1 MTKSIVSGGV
11 VLVAVVVIVLGLI
24 GVYDLSDSGLLSWGA
39 VGLVA
44 TILFASFGGF
54 KPFFALA
61 DRNRR
66 KPEWET
72 DSAEEQEPAVS
83 GETQVASPAARRL
96 ISVGADPESPP
107 RRPLFEARPLVVHP
121 PTESE
126 TEEPSTPRQRP
137 PRRPLFGEA
146 LGERLAEERPATDR
160 ADQEESEGEDVPDA
174 EHEGQ
179 DSAAETPPPEGVDG
193 ADDATID
200 ETLDGADD
208 ATVVAPATGIVAEP
222 DPDWVSSADEDTAP
236 TTADEDDLHHETE
249 PATEGEADLD
259 HEAAAEIEAEPEV
272 ELEVEPDAELEPEPA
287 GEPEEL
293 TDELTEESEEETPA
307 SERAHELGSEAV
319 ADIRADHPDGT
330 EPEHDGE
337 QPVET
342 TELPVA
348 LTAPGAIDLHR
359 YSAGEVMSIVK
370 AQEGDLVESLIS
382 EGLLTTD
389 GPITDRD
396 VRTMIFVAVSS
407 SELIEVLTSAYEEA
421 AGSGPAE
428 LTDPSHDD

>member
-61 DRNRR
+61 DRGRR
-66 KPEWET
+66 HPSWET
-72 DSAEEQEPAVS
+72 DSAGEQEPAVN

-107 RRPLFEARPLVVHP
+107 RRPLFEARPPVVHP
-121 PTESE
+121 LETESDD
-126 TEEPSTPRQRP
+126 EESSTPRQRP

-146 LGERLAEERPATDR
+146 LGERLAEERPAADR
-160 ADQEESEGEDVPDA
+160 ADQDEPEGEEALDT
-174 EHEGQ
+174 EHEGP
-179 DSAAETPPPEGVDG
+179 DSAAETPPPEGVEG

-200 ETLDGADD
+200 ETVDGVDETAVD
-208 ATVVAPATGIVAEP
+208 APAAGIVAEP
-222 DPDWVSSADEDTAP
+222 DPAWVSAADEDTGPAA
-236 TTADEDDLHHETE
+236 ADEDDLEHETE
-249 PATEGEADLD
+249 PPEGEAALE
-259 HEAAAEIEAEPEV
+259 HEAAAEIEAEPDV
-272 ELEVEPDAELEPEPA
+272 ELEVEPDAELEAEPA
-287 GEPEEL
+287 GEAEEQA
-293 TDELTEESEEETPA
+293 DELTEENGEEAPA
-307 SERAHELGSEAV
+307 SERAPELDSEAV
-319 ADIRADHPDGT
+319 AEIRTDHSDRT
-330 EPEHDGE
+330 EPEHE

>member
-11 VLVAVVVIVLGLI
+11 VLGAVVVIVLGLI
-24 GVYDLSDSGLLSWGA
+24 GVYDLNDSGLLSWGA

-54 KPFFALA
+54 KPFFALS
-61 DRNRR
+61 DRSLRR
-66 KPEWET
+66 PGWET
-72 DSAEEQEPAVS
+72 DSAEDREEEPAVN
-83 GETQVASPAARRL
+83 GESEVASPAARRL

-121 PTESE
+121 PEIESDAA
-126 TEEPSTPRQRP
+126 EPTTLRQRP

-160 ADQEESEGEDVPDA
+160 ADQEGSEDGEVPDA
-174 EHEGQ
+174 EPESE
-179 DSAAETPPPEGVDG
+179 DSAAETPPTAEGGERGEEDPVD
-193 ADDATID
+193 
-200 ETLDGADD
+200 TLDEP
-208 ATVVAPATGIVAEP
+208 VAGIVVDT
-222 DPDWVSSADEDTAP
+222 DPDWVSAGDEDTG
-236 TTADEDDLHHETE
+236 
-249 PATEGEADLD
+249 PATSDDGEGVQQLQTVSHVEPEA
-259 HEAAAEIEAEPEV
+259 EAEVEAEPEV
-272 ELEVEPDAELEPEPA
+272 ELEVEPDTDGEAEPA
-287 GEPEEL
+287 GESEDL
-293 TDELTEESEEETPA
+293 TDQLTEELPEEREEEAPA
-307 SERAHELGSEAV
+307 EPAGELDSEVV
-319 ADIRADHPDGT
+319 AEISTDDADRTD
-330 EPEHDGE
+330 PERDGE
-337 QPVET
+337 EPFET

-359 YSAGEVMSIVK
+359 YSAGEVLSIVK

-407 SELIEVLTSAYEEA
+407 SELIEVLTSAFDEA
-421 AGSGPAE
+421 AGSGPPE
-428 LTDPSHDD
+428 LPDPSHDD